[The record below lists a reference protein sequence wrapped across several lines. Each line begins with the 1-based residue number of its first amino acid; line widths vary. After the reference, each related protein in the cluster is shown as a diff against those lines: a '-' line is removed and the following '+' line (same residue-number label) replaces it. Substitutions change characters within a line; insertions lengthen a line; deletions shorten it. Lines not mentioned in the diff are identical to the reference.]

1 MTAGTG
7 LPDARSPWWTVFGVS
22 LGMAVSF
29 SPTMLSVFGLYLKPM
44 IHDLGWSR
52 SRVSLGVS
60 LISVVA
66 VFVTPVAGILIDRF
80 GSKPVILGGCV
91 LLPLS
96 MVGFSLM
103 PPLYGAFLACA
114 AVAGVA
120 ASVSAPST
128 FLTVPPQWFDHN
140 LGRALA
146 LSIAGGSVGQFISP
160 LVTQAMIQRSGW
172 RGAWMAVAVIVAVI
186 GIPNCLGMIRD
197 NDLVRRARRT
207 LDESPL
213 MLGHDFHSAIRTLN
227 FWLLSV
233 CFALG
238 VTVGVGFAFHAPALL
253 TDRGYT
259 PAQSAYI
266 PAILGGCSIVGR
278 LVTGTLLDFTP
289 FGRIAALCFLGQGI
303 GCLLIWTGWGGPTPF
318 LAAALIGFAL
328 GGEGDVLPYTLRR
341 QFGMRAFGRLYGL
354 SFGLYQVGAI
364 VGPSILG
371 VGFDYFH
378 SYSPMLLVL
387 AGIAVLA
394 ATLVGI
400 AALRA
405 PRLDLTR
412 PVGVAS

>member
-1 MTAGTG
+1 M
-7 LPDARSPWWTVFGVS
+7 DARAKIRSPWWNVFGVS

-29 SPTMLSVFGLYLKPM
+29 SPAMLSVFGLYLKPM

-52 SRVSLGVS
+52 SQVSLGVS

-66 VFVTPVAGILIDRF
+66 VVVTPLAGILIDRY

-96 MVGFSLM
+96 MVGFSVM

-114 AVAGVA
+114 ALAGVA

-128 FLTVPPQWFDHN
+128 FLTVPPQWFDGN

-160 LVTQAMIQRSGW
+160 LVTQAVIQRGGW
-172 RGAWMAVAVIVAVI
+172 RGAWMTMAVIVAVV
-186 GIPNCLGMIRD
+186 GIPNCLAMIRD
-197 NDLVRRARRT
+197 NDLYRRARRT
-207 LDESPL
+207 LEASPL
-213 MLGHDFHSAIRTLN
+213 MIGHDFKSAIQTVN

-266 PAILGGCSIVGR
+266 PAILGGCSIIGR

-289 FGRIAALCFLGQGI
+289 FGRIAALCFLGQGA
-303 GCLLIWTGWGGPTPF
+303 GCVLIWTGWGGPTPF

-341 QFGMRAFGRLYGL
+341 LFGMRAFGKLYGL

-364 VGPSILG
+364 AGPSIMG
-371 VGFDYFH
+371 IGFDYFH

-387 AGIAVLA
+387 ASIAVTA
-394 ATLVGI
+394 AILVGI

-405 PRLDLTR
+405 PRVDFTR
-412 PVGVAS
+412 PARVAP